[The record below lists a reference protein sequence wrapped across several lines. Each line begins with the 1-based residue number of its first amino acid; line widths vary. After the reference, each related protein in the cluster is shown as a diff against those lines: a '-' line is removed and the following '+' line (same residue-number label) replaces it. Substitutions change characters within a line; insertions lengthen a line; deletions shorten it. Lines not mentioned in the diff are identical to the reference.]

1 MDVIDAI
8 DARIAASAKKR
19 ERLAQ
24 AVQAFLDEDNL
35 GRGFTDAAI
44 LDGQPTTVLV
54 EFQNETFAITV
65 EDA

>member
-8 DARIAASAKKR
+8 DARIAASAEKR
-19 ERLAQ
+19 ELLARHILT
-24 AVQAFLDEDNL
+24 FLTTDDER
-35 GRGFTDAAI
+35 RGFQTPAI
-44 LDGQPTTVLV
+44 ISGQPETVLV